1 MCSFRTDLYSFS
13 PFIFQVDML
22 RERSKNFLALHVIL
36 GGGILGITLAIV
48 GLLLNF
54 TNMFEPLDNHIELFN
69 MDQLN
74 DFTFPLT
81 GIIYLTAVLLTG
93 IFSCCIG
100 RCFEEEY
107 IYPV

>member
-1 MCSFRTDLYSFS
+1 
-13 PFIFQVDML
+13 ML
-22 RERSKNFLALHVIL
+22 RERSKNFLAMHVIL
-36 GGGILGITLAIV
+36 GGAVLGISLAIV

-54 TNMFEPLDNHIELFN
+54 TNLFQPLENFVGLFK

-74 DFTFPLT
+74 DFVFPLT
-81 GIIYLTAVLLTG
+81 GIIYLTSVLLTG